1 MAVALSKKT
10 LADAVVVSSKSADD
24 RFRLY
29 KVNDCVP
36 QLRLKI
42 RQVLTAMDALGWPML
57 ITDGFRTVAEQ
68 QRLYAQSRTA
78 PGPRVTDRDGVLNKS
93 NHQSGRACDCTFIDH
108 DTGKPTW
115 DLRYPWAAYGACV
128 EAVGLKWGGRAAGPL
143 HDQPHAEL
151 HEG

>member
-78 PGPRVTDRDGVLNKS
+78 PGPRVT
-93 NHQSGRACDCTFIDH
+93 TFIDH